1 MAETVRCPMCGKPNP
16 AELEVCQFCQA
27 RLKPLIIKQPPELEK
42 PAGPVEPAGPTE
54 ANEVPAGEGGEGGA
68 DWLQDL
74 RGQNQ
79 TPEEPAGEEETPP
92 KEEGKETPDWLAR
105 VIARKKAELGD
116 KPPLGEFV
124 IKPPKAS
131 DEDLSWLDSIRGRED
146 QGGKEAE
153 APQHEES
160 VDEGDWLAGLREA
173 EPGEQWKAT
182 APLHPRWE
190 DQPKEKGAEEPA
202 EELPAQERTEPE
214 ELPDLSSLLAEGG
227 EETAGELPS
236 EEHAESEELP
246 DLSSFLAEGTPP
258 SGQPEE
264 PAAAGLEGADWLER
278 IPQPP
283 QEKGQPQ
290 EEEPAHEEELPIP
303 KGGEVGESSI
313 AKVPDW
319 LEEVAGLGLEGET
332 GEAVG
337 EGAPP
342 GGEGTGWAPDW
353 LASSVFSGV
362 ESGAAETEE
371 EKEGGAEEGEELPS
385 LEQGEIPEWLQRVR
399 AQKAA
404 DMVEP
409 EPSPFLEEAEITP
422 PEEEKI
428 EERAG
433 AEVPDWLAQVKPAE
447 ETHEEAAEGESPPSE
462 GEQEVP
468 LAPAELPSWVQ
479 AMRPIETAAPSQ
491 PVGEEADR
499 WVEKAGPLAG
509 LQGILPAESLGEISK
524 PPLFS
529 VRLQVSEQQRVQA
542 SLLENLLASE
552 AVPQQPRPEAIRA
565 VPQRVLRAVIAVLLL
580 VAVIAPVVTGIQIAP
595 LPQLFPPET
604 VALRDMIAALPA
616 DAPVLVAADFQPALA
631 GEIRT
636 AAAGVLDQLMAHGA
650 RLALISTQPSGSA
663 LMQAMLDDLLNNR
676 PDFQALYREQGGLV
690 NLGYLPGGAA
700 GLADFAAFP
709 QLAAPCALD
718 AVTLCRPAW
727 DTPALQGVTS
737 LSGFSLVILITDNS
751 DLGRAWIEQ
760 IGPKLGATPLGVIA
774 SAQAAPLLLPYY
786 DSGQVKGMVAGING
800 GAAFEE
806 VVQVAGAARTQWDPF
821 QAGLIAAIALILI
834 GGLVNVILIL
844 LAQQRAKREAN

>member
-1 MAETVRCPMCGKPNP
+1 MCGKPNP

-27 RLKPLIIKQPPELEK
+27 RLKPLILKQPPELEK
-42 PAGPVEPAGPTE
+42 SAGPVEPVE
-54 ANEVPAGEGGEGGA
+54 PAEPVETTADEIGEGEE

-79 TPEEPAGEEETPP
+79 TPEEPAGEEETPS
-92 KEEGKETPDWLAR
+92 KEEAEETPDWLAR

-116 KPPLGEFV
+116 QPPLGEFV

-131 DEDLSWLDSIRGRED
+131 DDDLSWLDSIRKRED
-146 QGGKEAE
+146 EGGKEAE
-153 APQHEES
+153 ESQHEES
-160 VDEGDWLAGLREA
+160 VDEGDWLAGLREG
-173 EPGEQWKAT
+173 EPGDQWKAT

-190 DQPKEKGAEEPA
+190 DQPEKKGGEGSD
-202 EELPAQERTEPE
+202 EELPAQERTKPE
-214 ELPDLSSLLAEGG
+214 ELPDLSSLQAE
-227 EETAGELPS
+227 ESQETAGELSS

-246 DLSSFLAEGTPP
+246 DLSSFLAEGTSP
-258 SGQPEE
+258 SAQPEE
-264 PAAAGLEGADWLER
+264 PAASGLEGTDWLER
-278 IPQPP
+278 IPLPP
-283 QEKGQPQ
+283 QEESQPQ
-290 EEEPAHEEELPIP
+290 KDEQAHEEELPIP
-303 KGGEVGESSI
+303 EGSGIDESSI
-313 AKVPDW
+313 AKVPEW
-319 LEEVAGLGLEGET
+319 LEEVAGIDLEGE
-332 GEAVG
+332 
-337 EGAPP
+337 P
-342 GGEGTGWAPDW
+342 GEGTGEGVPPGSESIGWAPDW
-353 LASSVFSGV
+353 LASSVFSGE
-362 ESGAAETEE
+362 ESGSAETEE
-371 EKEGGAEEGEELPS
+371 EKEGKIEGGEELPS

-404 DMVEP
+404 DMAEP

-428 EERAG
+428 EEMAG
-433 AEVPDWLAQVKPAE
+433 PEIPDWLAQIKPAE
-447 ETHEEAAEGESPPSE
+447 ETHEEAAEGESSPTE

-491 PVGEEADR
+491 PVGEEADH

-529 VRLQVSEQQRVQA
+529 VKLQVSEQQRVQA

-552 AVPQQPRPEAIRA
+552 AVPQQPRLEAARA
-565 VPQRVLRAVIAVLLL
+565 IPQRVLRAVIAVLLL
-580 VAVIAPVVTGIQIAP
+580 LAVITPVVTGIQIAP

-616 DAPVLVAADFQPALA
+616 DAPVLLAADFQPALA

-636 AAAGVLDQLMAHGA
+636 AAAGVLDQLMARGA
-650 RLALISTQPSGSA
+650 RLAVISTQPSGSA
-663 LMQAMLDDLLNNR
+663 LMQAMLNDLLNNR
-676 PDFQALYREQGGLV
+676 PDFQALYRDQGRLV

-700 GLADFAAFP
+700 GLADFAEFP

-718 AVTLCRPAW
+718 PVTLCRPAW

-760 IGPKLGATPLGVIA
+760 IGPKLGAAPLGVIA

-821 QAGLIAAIALILI
+821 QAGLMAAVALILI
-834 GGLVNVILIL
+834 GSLVNVILIL
-844 LAQQRAKREAN
+844 LAQQRAKKEAAG